1 MATWMIVLI
10 VIAVILI
17 AAAII
22 LYFLGKRSEK
32 KQAEQQEVMNQHK
45 QQVSMLIIDKKRI
58 RAKDADL
65 PEVMKKEIPWYMRRM
80 KLPIVK
86 AKVGPQIVNLIADER
101 IFDDIP
107 VKKQVKAM
115 VSGLY
120 IVEIKALHGKLEK
133 PVKKKGVFGR
143 FLDKVREVGHADVA
157 SSASKKK

>member
-10 VIAVILI
+10 VIAVIVI

-22 LYFLGKRSEK
+22 LYVLGKRSEK
-32 KQAEQQEVMNQHK
+32 KQAEQQEVMNQYK

-86 AKVGPQIVNLIADER
+86 AKVGPQIMNFVSEES

-107 VKKQVKAM
+107 VKREVKATI
-115 VSGLY
+115 SGLY
-120 IVEIKALHGKLEK
+120 ITSVRGIRKTKTVEEE
-133 PVKKKGVFGR
+133 KKKGFFSR
-143 FLDKVREVGHADVA
+143 FRR
-157 SSASKKK
+157 KKD

>member
-1 MATWMIVLI
+1 MKVFII
-10 VIAVILI
+10 ILI
-17 AAAII
+17 IAIAI
-22 LYFLGKRSEK
+22 FVALYFLGKRMEK
-32 KQAEQQEVMNQHK
+32 KQEESDRKIAETK
-45 QQVSMLIIDKKRI
+45 QPVTMLVIDKKRMKFKE
-58 RAKDADL
+58 AGLPQSVVDAT
-65 PEVMKKEIPWYMRRM
+65 PWYAKRG
-80 KLPIVK
+80 KIPIVK